1 MTKEK
6 IYEYKYGYLVIDGI
20 YYETKMKDGKT
31 TLKKVPDKRLEKE
44 IKTAEEI
51 VVKLEK
57 HADVNA
63 ILMEAIM
70 QLENKEREK
79 LHNMLHNSKK
89 RYVPKTRKDHCVDMK
104 IGNFI
109 LPIIH

>member
-1 MTKEK
+1 MEKEK
-6 IYEYKYGYLVIDGI
+6 KMEYRYGYLVIDGI
-20 YYETKMKDGKT
+20 YYENKMKDGNT
-31 TLKKVPDKRLEKE
+31 TLKKVPEKRLTKE

-51 VVKLEK
+51 TERLESSTNVK
-57 HADVNA
+57 A

-70 QLENKEREK
+70 KLESKEMVK

-89 RYVPKTRKDHCVDMK
+89 RYIPKTRIDHCVDMK

-109 LPIIH
+109 LPIVD